1 MKTITG
7 VFSSMAELDRAVRD
21 LERMGISQENI
32 SVIAGNEAER
42 HQEYLDKS
50 KEASTSTG
58 AAAASGA
65 SFGGGMGIVA
75 SLVALAIPGVGP
87 IVAGGAIATVIAGLG
102 IGAASGGL
110 IGALSN
116 MGVSH
121 EEAPLYEEAVRRGAL
136 ILVAKVDEPVERE
149 VVDLMRENGA
159 RDLEDVADTWRA
171 AGWSGLKTDPHPYV
185 SDSSIRGHEPPE
197 S

>member
-1 MKTITG
+1 
-7 VFSSMAELDRAVRD
+7 MADIERAVRE
-21 LERMGISQENI
+21 LENIGISSEEI
-32 SVIAGNEAER
+32 SVIAGNEAKR
-42 HQEYLDKS
+42 HQEYLEKS
-50 KEASTSTG
+50 KEASMGAG

-87 IVAGGAIATVIAGLG
+87 IIAGGAIATVLTGLG

-110 IGALSN
+110 IGALKN

-136 ILVAKVDEPVERE
+136 MLVAKVDESKELE
-149 VVDLMRENGA
+149 VADLMYGNGA
-159 RDLEDVADTWRA
+159 RHLQDEADTWRA
-171 AGWSGLKTDPHPYV
+171 EGWSGPKSDPHPYV
-185 SDSSIRGHEPPE
+185 SDSSIRGHEPSE
-197 S
+197 